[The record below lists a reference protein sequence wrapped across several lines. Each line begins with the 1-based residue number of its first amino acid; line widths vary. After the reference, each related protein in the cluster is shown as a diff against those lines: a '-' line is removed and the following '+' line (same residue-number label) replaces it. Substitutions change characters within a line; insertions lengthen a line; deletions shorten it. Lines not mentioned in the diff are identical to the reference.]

1 MRIVGDQFLDLGVG
15 LVNVVGLARKCHPAK
30 WPDAAAEQ
38 RPNVRRH
45 KTGIGERVF
54 DPVLERDLA
63 EMVYAASES
72 LDFDYVR
79 DWLARILGPVDPRL
93 QRFERIVES
102 GGSELGGP

>member
-1 MRIVGDQFLDLGVG
+1 M
-15 LVNVVGLARKCHPAK
+15 
-30 WPDAAAEQ
+30 
-38 RPNVRRH
+38 
-45 KTGIGERVF
+45 
-54 DPVLERDLA
+54 A

-79 DWLARILGPVDPRL
+79 DWLARILEPVDPRL